1 MLALP
6 DAAVLAFY
14 LADGCAKILVP
25 LLCFMGSGGPST
37 RSPAADEAATFLL
50 LVLPT
55 AYLACVILAH
65 FTSVVLAY
73 FHLAAAPTPDTA
85 PTTTAAAAV
94 SSAGPARF
102 VVLLFTLVAAC
113 LLLIVVPF
121 AAVSFFLGA
130 GKRGAGRGDRSNV
143 LS

>member
-85 PTTTAAAAV
+85 V

-130 GKRGAGRGDRSNV
+130 GNRGAGRGDRSNV